1 MSQPITKYINQR
13 KIMSTVE
20 NEDVTKLDTQNLE
33 ALVTL
38 QRREFQSEGEVTY
51 ATRIDRLK
59 RLKALI
65 VENKTEFA
73 ETTKREFGGARSY
86 EFSLFSEFAGKVEA
100 IDYSMKHL
108 KEWMKPEK
116 RKTNKP
122 MNFLGGK
129 SQVRHFPK
137 GVVGIISPWNLPFGL
152 TVAPLTSALA
162 AGNRAL
168 LKPSEFVPE
177 TAALF
182 AEVVP
187 QYFSKDEVAVVTGG
201 AEISQCF
208 AELPFDH
215 LLFTG
220 STNIGAKV
228 MQSASKNL
236 VPVTLELGGKSPV
249 IIGRSA
255 KLDLAGTRL
264 TFGKLLNGGQ
274 LCLSPDYV
282 VVPHELEELLI
293 ARVVQEA
300 ESMYPNITE
309 NEDYAGV
316 INEKHFARLQNYIDD
331 AVAKGAKLT
340 IVGADKTRASAD
352 NRRMPLHILQNVK
365 EDMLVLHEEIFGPIL
380 PVMTYSDVAEVP
392 DMIKPRQNPLAM
404 YYFGKDK
411 REQEY
416 LLSHVQSGG
425 VCINDITLH
434 YVQEDLPFG
443 GIGSSGMGAY
453 HGPEG
458 FRSMSHARAIYSQ
471 TMIDVLPI
479 IGARPPFG
487 NKFRKN
493 ITKILGSI

>member
-1 MSQPITKYINQR
+1 MSIAEQNNIT
-13 KIMSTVE
+13 E
-20 NEDVTKLDTQNLE
+20 LLGQNLN
-33 ALVTL
+33 ALVER
-38 QRREFQSEGEVTY
+38 QRSQFRAEGEVTY
-51 ATRIDRLK
+51 STRIDRLK

-73 ETTKREFGGARSY
+73 KTTKREFGGARSY
-86 EFSLFSEFAGKVEA
+86 EFSLFSEFASKVEA

-108 KEWMKPEK
+108 KAWMRPEK

-129 SQVRHFPK
+129 SQVRHYPK
-137 GVVGIISPWNLPFGL
+137 GVVGIMSPWNLPFGL

-162 AGNRAL
+162 AGNRAI

-182 AEVVP
+182 AEIVP
-187 QYFSKDEVAVVTGG
+187 KYFPEDEVAVVTGG
-201 AEISQCF
+201 AEISQKF

-249 IIGRSA
+249 VIGRSA

-282 VVPHELEELLI
+282 IVPNELEEQLI
-293 ARVVQEA
+293 ARVVQEVQA
-300 ESMYPNITE
+300 MYPNITE
-309 NEDYAGV
+309 NEDYAGI
-316 INEKHFARLQNYIDD
+316 INERHFARLQSYLDD

-340 IVGADKTRASAD
+340 IVGANQTRASAG
-352 NRRMPLHILQNVK
+352 NRRMPLHILQNVHD
-365 EDMLVLHEEIFGPIL
+365 DMLVMQEEIFGPIL

-392 DMIKPRQNPLAM
+392 DMIEPRRNPLAL

-411 REQEY
+411 TEQAY
-416 LLSHVQSGG
+416 LLNRVQSGG

-443 GIGSSGMGAY
+443 GVGASGMGAY

-458 FRSMSHARAIYSQ
+458 FRSLSHARAIYSQ

-487 NKFRKN
+487 EKFRKN
-493 ITKILGSI
+493 ISKILGAI

>member
-1 MSQPITKYINQR
+1 VSIAEHDN
-13 KIMSTVE
+13 
-20 NEDVTKLDTQNLE
+20 VTKLEIQNLT
-33 ALVTL
+33 ALLKL
-38 QRREFQSEGEVTY
+38 QRSKFRAEGEVTY

-65 VENKTEFA
+65 IENKTEFA
-73 ETTKREFGGARSY
+73 KTTKREFGGARSY
-86 EFSLFSEFAGKVEA
+86 EFSLFSEFASKVEA

-182 AEVVP
+182 ADVIP
-187 QYFSKDEVAVVTGG
+187 KYFSEDEVAVVTGG
-201 AEISQCF
+201 AAISQRF

-220 STNIGAKV
+220 STRVGAQV
-228 MQSASKNL
+228 MQSAAKNL

-282 VVPHELEELLI
+282 VVPKELEEQLI
-293 ARVVQEA
+293 ARVIHET

-316 INEKHFARLQNYIDD
+316 INERHFARLQNYIDD

-340 IVGADKTRASAD
+340 IVGADKTRASKD
-352 NRRMPLHILQNVK
+352 NRRMPLHILQNVN
-365 EDMLVLHEEIFGPIL
+365 EDMLVMHEEIFGPLL

-392 DMIKPRQNPLAM
+392 DMIEPRRNPLAM

-416 LLSHVQSGG
+416 LLTHVPSGG
-425 VCINDITLH
+425 VCVNDITLH

-443 GIGSSGMGAY
+443 GVGASGMGAY

-458 FRSMSHARAIYSQ
+458 FRSLSHARAIYSQ

-479 IGARPPFG
+479 VGARPPFG
-487 NKFRKN
+487 EKFRKN
-493 ITKILGSI
+493 ISKVLGSI

>member
-1 MSQPITKYINQR
+1 MSTTKYGN
-13 KIMSTVE
+13 
-20 NEDVTKLDTQNLE
+20 VTTLDTQNLE
-33 ALVTL
+33 ALVEL
-38 QRREFQSEGEVTY
+38 QRSKFRAEGEVTY

-65 VENKTEFA
+65 VENKIEFA
-73 ETTKREFGGARSY
+73 KTTKREFGGARSY
-86 EFSLFSEFAGKVEA
+86 EFSLFSEFAGKVEG

-182 AEVVP
+182 ADVVP
-187 QYFSKDEVAVVTGG
+187 KYFSEDEVAVVTGG
-201 AEISQCF
+201 AEISQRF

-282 VVPHELEELLI
+282 VVPNELEEQLI

-300 ESMYPNITE
+300 QSMYPNITE

-316 INEKHFARLQNYIDD
+316 INERHFARLQNYIDD

-340 IVGADKTRASAD
+340 IVGADKTRASED
-352 NRRMPLHILQNVK
+352 NRRMPLHILQNVN
-365 EDMLVLHEEIFGPIL
+365 EDMLVMHEEIFGPIL

-392 DMIKPRQNPLAM
+392 DMIEPRRNPLAM

-411 REQEY
+411 SEQEY
-416 LLSHVQSGG
+416 LLSNVQSGG

-443 GIGSSGMGAY
+443 GVGASGMGAY

-458 FRSMSHARAIYSQ
+458 FRTLSHARAIYSQ

>member
-1 MSQPITKYINQR
+1 MGAAEHHNATGLNA
-13 KIMSTVE
+13 
-20 NEDVTKLDTQNLE
+20 QNLD
-33 ALVTL
+33 ALLEL
-38 QRREFQSEGEVTY
+38 QRSKFRAEGEVTY
-51 ATRIDRLK
+51 STRIDRLK

-73 ETTKREFGGARSY
+73 ITTKREFGGARSY
-86 EFSLFSEFAGKVEA
+86 EFSLFSEFASKVEA
-100 IDYSMKHL
+100 INYSMKHL
-108 KEWMKPEK
+108 REWMKPEK

-122 MNFLGGK
+122 MNFFGGK

-168 LKPSEFVPE
+168 LKPSEFVPK

-187 QYFSKDEVAVVTGG
+187 KYFSEDEVAIVTGG
-201 AEISQCF
+201 ADISQRF

-220 STNIGAKV
+220 STKVGAKV

-249 IIGRSA
+249 IVGRSA

-282 VVPHELEELLI
+282 VVPDELEEQLI
-293 ARVVQEA
+293 ARVVKEA

-316 INEKHFARLQNYIDD
+316 INERHFARLQNYIDD

-340 IVGADKTRASAD
+340 IVGAEKTRASDD
-352 NRRMPLHILQNVK
+352 NRRMPLHILQNVN
-365 EDMLVLHEEIFGPIL
+365 EDMLVMHEEIFGPVL
-380 PVMTYSDVAEVP
+380 PVMTYSDVEEVP
-392 DMIKPRQNPLAM
+392 DMIEPRRNPLAM
-404 YYFGKDK
+404 YYFGKDN

-416 LLSHVQSGG
+416 LSRVQSGG

-443 GIGSSGMGAY
+443 GIGASGMGAY

-458 FRSMSHARAIYSQ
+458 FKNMSHARAIYSQ

-487 NKFRKN
+487 EKFRKR
-493 ITKILGSI
+493 ITKTLGAI

>member
-1 MSQPITKYINQR
+1 MSEAHNDNV
-13 KIMSTVE
+13 M
-20 NEDVTKLDTQNLE
+20 DLDFQNLN
-33 ALVTL
+33 ALL
-38 QRREFQSEGEVTY
+38 ARQRSAFRAEGEVTY

-65 VENKTEFA
+65 VENKSEFA
-73 ETTKREFGGARSY
+73 KTTKREFNGARSY
-86 EFSLFSEFAGKVEA
+86 EFSLFSEFASKVEA

-108 KEWMKPEK
+108 KDWMKPEN

-122 MNFLGGK
+122 MNLLGGK
-129 SQVRHFPK
+129 GQVRYFPK

-168 LKPSEFVPE
+168 LKPSEYVPE

-187 QYFSKDEVAVVTGG
+187 KYFETDEVAVVTGG
-201 AEISQCF
+201 AETSRNF

-220 STNIGAKV
+220 STRVGSQV

-282 VVPHELEELLI
+282 LVPKELEERLI
-293 ARVVQEA
+293 SRIKHEV

-309 NEDYAGV
+309 NSDYAGV
-316 INEKHFARLQNYIDD
+316 FDERHFARLQDYIDD

-340 IVGADKTRASAD
+340 IVGADETRASKD
-352 NRRMPLHILQNVK
+352 NRRMPLHILQDVNENMKV
-365 EDMLVLHEEIFGPIL
+365 MHEEIFGPVL
-380 PVMTYSDVAEVP
+380 PIMTYADIAEVP
-392 DMIKPRQNPLAM
+392 DQIEPRRNPLAM

-411 REQEY
+411 DEQEY

-443 GIGSSGMGAY
+443 GFGASGMGAY

-458 FRSMSHARAIYSQ
+458 FRNMSHPRAIYRQ

-487 NKFRKN
+487 EKFRKR
-493 ITKILGSI
+493 ISKVLGVI

>member
-1 MSQPITKYINQR
+1 MSIAEQNNITEL
-13 KIMSTVE
+13 TG
-20 NEDVTKLDTQNLE
+20 QNLN
-33 ALVTL
+33 ALVER
-38 QRREFQSEGEVTY
+38 QRSQFRAEGEVTY

-73 ETTKREFGGARSY
+73 KTTKREFGGARSY
-86 EFSLFSEFAGKVEA
+86 EFSLFSEFASKVEA

-108 KEWMKPEK
+108 KAWMRPEK

-129 SQVRHFPK
+129 SQVRHYPK

-162 AGNRAL
+162 AGNRAI

-182 AEVVP
+182 AEIVP
-187 QYFSKDEVAVVTGG
+187 KYFPEDEVAVVTGG
-201 AEISQCF
+201 AEISQKF

-249 IIGRSA
+249 VIGRSA

-282 VVPHELEELLI
+282 IVPNELEEQLI
-293 ARVVQEA
+293 ARVVQEVQA
-300 ESMYPNITE
+300 MYPNITE
-309 NEDYAGV
+309 NEDYAGI
-316 INEKHFARLQNYIDD
+316 INERHFARLQSYLDD

-340 IVGADKTRASAD
+340 IVGANQTRASAG
-352 NRRMPLHILQNVK
+352 NRRMPLHILQNVND
-365 EDMLVLHEEIFGPIL
+365 DMLIMHEEIFGPIL

-392 DMIKPRQNPLAM
+392 DMIEPRRNPLAL

-416 LLSHVQSGG
+416 LLNHVQSGG

-443 GIGSSGMGAY
+443 GFGASGMGAY

-458 FRSMSHARAIYSQ
+458 FRSLSHARAIYSQ

-479 IGARPPFG
+479 VGARPPFG
-487 NKFRKN
+487 DKFRKN
-493 ITKILGSI
+493 ISKVLGAI

>member
-1 MSQPITKYINQR
+1 
-13 KIMSTVE
+13 MSTTK
-20 NEDVTKLDTQNLE
+20 NKKVTQLDTRLGTQNLE
-33 ALVTL
+33 ALVEM
-38 QRREFQSEGEVTY
+38 QRSQFRAEGNVTY
-51 ATRIDRLK
+51 AKRIDRLK

-65 VENKTEFA
+65 VENKKEFA

-86 EFSLFSEFAGKVEA
+86 EFSLFSEFAGKVEG
-100 IDYSMKHL
+100 IDYSMKYL

-116 RKTNKP
+116 RKTNRP

-182 AEVVP
+182 ADVVP
-187 QYFSKDEVAVVTGG
+187 KYFSEDEVAVVTGG
-201 AEISQCF
+201 AEISQRF

-228 MQSASKNL
+228 MQSAAKNL

-264 TFGKLLNGGQ
+264 TFSKFLNGGQ

-282 VVPHELEELLI
+282 VVPEELEEQLI

-300 ESMYPNITE
+300 QSMYPNITE

-316 INEKHFARLQNYIDD
+316 INERHFARLQNYIDD

-340 IVGADKTRASAD
+340 IVGADKTRASKD
-352 NRRMPLHILQNVK
+352 NRRMPLHILQNVN
-365 EDMLVLHEEIFGPIL
+365 EDMLVMHEEIFGPIL

-392 DMIKPRQNPLAM
+392 DMIEPRRNPLAM

-443 GIGSSGMGAY
+443 GFGASGMGAY

-458 FRSMSHARAIYSQ
+458 FRTLSHARAIYSQ

-493 ITKILGSI
+493 ISKILGSI

>member
-1 MSQPITKYINQR
+1 MSIAEKKN
-13 KIMSTVE
+13 
-20 NEDVTKLDTQNLE
+20 VTELVSQDLDGLIE
-33 ALVTL
+33 L
-38 QRREFQSEGEVTY
+38 QKKSFRAEGEVTS
-51 ATRIDRLK
+51 ATRVDRLK

-65 VENKTEFA
+65 VENKTAFA
-73 ETTKREFGGARSY
+73 TTTKREFNGARSY
-86 EFSLFSEFAGKVEA
+86 EFSLFSEYASKVEA
-100 IDYSMKHL
+100 IDYSVKHL
-108 KEWMKPEK
+108 KQWMKPER

-129 SQVRHFPK
+129 GQVRYFPK

-168 LKPSEFVPE
+168 LKPSEYVPE
-177 TAALF
+177 TAELF
-182 AEVVP
+182 AEIVP
-187 QYFSKDEVAVVTGG
+187 QYFPEDEVAVVTGG
-201 AEISQCF
+201 VEISQKF

-220 STNIGAKV
+220 STGVGAQV
-228 MQSASKNL
+228 MRSASKNL

-249 IIGRSA
+249 VIGRSA

-274 LCLSPDYV
+274 LCLSPDYAL
-282 VVPHELEELLI
+282 VPEELEEQLV
-293 ARVVQEA
+293 ARIIHEA

-316 INEKHFARLQNYIDD
+316 FDERHFMRLQNYIDD
-331 AVAKGAKLT
+331 AVAKGATLT
-340 IVGADKTRASAD
+340 IVGADKSRASAD
-352 NRRMPLHILQNVK
+352 NRRMPLHILQNVN
-365 EDMLVLHEEIFGPIL
+365 ENMQVMHEEIFGPVL
-380 PVMTYSDVAEVP
+380 PIMTYGDFTQVP
-392 DMIKPRQNPLAM
+392 DKIEPRRNPLAL
-404 YYFGKDK
+404 YYFGKD
-411 REQEY
+411 RSEQEY
-416 LLSHVQSGG
+416 LLNHVQSGG

-443 GIGSSGMGAY
+443 GIGASGMGAY

-458 FRSMSHARAIYSQ
+458 FRGMSHARAIYSQ

-487 NKFRKN
+487 EKFRKK
-493 ITKILGSI
+493 ISKILGPI

>member
-1 MSQPITKYINQR
+1 
-13 KIMSTVE
+13 MSTAKRK
-20 NEDVTKLDTQNLE
+20 NVTKLDTQNLE
-33 ALVTL
+33 ALVEL
-38 QRREFQSEGEVTY
+38 QRSKFRAEGEVTY
-51 ATRIDRLK
+51 STRIDRLK

-86 EFSLFSEFAGKVEA
+86 EFSLFSEFASKVEG
-100 IDYSMKHL
+100 IDYAMKHL

-152 TVAPLTSALA
+152 TVAPLTGALA
-162 AGNRAL
+162 AGNRAI

-182 AEVVP
+182 AEIIP
-187 QYFSKDEVAVVTGG
+187 KYFSEDEVAVVTGG
-201 AEISQCF
+201 ADISQRF

-220 STNIGAKV
+220 SSNIGAKV

-282 VVPHELEELLI
+282 VVPNELEEQLI
-293 ARVVQEA
+293 ARVVHEA
-300 ESMYPNITE
+300 QSMYPNITE

-316 INEKHFARLQNYIDD
+316 INERHFARLQNYIDD

-340 IVGADKTRASAD
+340 IVGADKTRASED
-352 NRRMPLHILQNVK
+352 NRRMPLHILQNVN
-365 EDMLVLHEEIFGPIL
+365 EDMLVMHEEIFGPIL

-392 DMIKPRQNPLAM
+392 DMIEPRRNPLAM

-416 LLSHVQSGG
+416 LLSNVQSGG

-443 GIGSSGMGAY
+443 GVGASGMGAY

-458 FRSMSHARAIYSQ
+458 FRSLSHARAIYSQ

-487 NKFRKN
+487 EKFRKN
-493 ITKILGSI
+493 ISKILGPI

>member
-1 MSQPITKYINQR
+1 MGAAEQHNLTG
-13 KIMSTVE
+13 
-20 NEDVTKLDTQNLE
+20 LDTQDLD
-33 ALVTL
+33 ALVAL
-38 QRREFQSEGEVTY
+38 QKAQFRAEGEVTY

-65 VENKTEFA
+65 VENKVAFANATKHEFN
-73 ETTKREFGGARSY
+73 GARSY
-86 EFSLFSEFAGKVEA
+86 EFSLFSEFASKVEA

-108 KEWMKPEK
+108 KAWMKPEK

-187 QYFSKDEVAVVTGG
+187 KYFSKDEVAVVTGG
-201 AEISQCF
+201 AEVSQQF
-208 AELPFDH
+208 AQLPFDH

-220 STNIGAKV
+220 STRVGAQV
-228 MQSASKNL
+228 MQAASKNL

-282 VVPHELEELLI
+282 LVPQELEEQLV
-293 ARVVQEA
+293 ARVVHEA
-300 ESMYPNITE
+300 QSMYPNITE
-309 NEDYAGV
+309 NADYAGV
-316 INEKHFARLQNYIDD
+316 INERHFARLQNYIDD

-340 IVGADKTRASAD
+340 IVGADQTRASEN
-352 NRRMPLHILQNVK
+352 NRRMPLHILQNVN
-365 EDMLVLHEEIFGPIL
+365 EDMLVMHEEIFGPIL
-380 PVMTYSDVAEVP
+380 PVMTYDDITEVP
-392 DMIKPRQNPLAM
+392 DQVEPRRSPLAL

-411 REQEY
+411 TEQEY
-416 LLSHVQSGG
+416 LLSHVPSGG

-443 GIGSSGMGAY
+443 GVGASGMGAY

-458 FRSMSHARAIYSQ
+458 FRTLSHPRAIYSQ
-471 TMIDVLPI
+471 TMVDVLPI

-487 NKFRKN
+487 DKFRKN
-493 ITKILGSI
+493 ISKILGAI

>member
-1 MSQPITKYINQR
+1 
-13 KIMSTVE
+13 MSTAKPK
-20 NEDVTKLDTQNLE
+20 NVTKLDTQNLE
-33 ALVTL
+33 ALVEL
-38 QRREFQSEGEVTY
+38 QRSKFRAEGEVTY
-51 ATRIDRLK
+51 STRIDRLK

-86 EFSLFSEFAGKVEA
+86 EFSLFSEFASKVEA

-152 TVAPLTSALA
+152 TVAPLTGALA
-162 AGNRAL
+162 AGNRAI

-182 AEVVP
+182 AEIIP
-187 QYFSKDEVAVVTGG
+187 KYFSEDEVAVVTGG
-201 AEISQCF
+201 ADISQRF

-220 STNIGAKV
+220 SSNIGAKV

-282 VVPHELEELLI
+282 VVPNELEEQLI
-293 ARVVQEA
+293 ARVVHEA
-300 ESMYPNITE
+300 QSMYPNITE

-316 INEKHFARLQNYIDD
+316 INERHFARLQNYIDD

-340 IVGADKTRASAD
+340 IVGANKTRASKN
-352 NRRMPLHILQNVK
+352 NRRMPLHILQNVT
-365 EDMLVLHEEIFGPIL
+365 EDMLVMHEEIFGPIL

-392 DMIKPRQNPLAM
+392 DMIEPRRNPLAM

-443 GIGSSGMGAY
+443 GVGASGMGAY

-458 FRSMSHARAIYSQ
+458 FRSLSHARAIYSQ

-487 NKFRKN
+487 EKFRKN
-493 ITKILGSI
+493 ISKILGPI

>member
-1 MSQPITKYINQR
+1 MGAAEQHNLTG
-13 KIMSTVE
+13 
-20 NEDVTKLDTQNLE
+20 LDTQDLD
-33 ALVTL
+33 ALIAL
-38 QRREFQSEGEVTY
+38 QKAQFRAEGEVTY

-65 VENKTEFA
+65 VENKVAFANATKHEFN
-73 ETTKREFGGARSY
+73 GARSY
-86 EFSLFSEFAGKVEA
+86 EFSLFSEFASKVEA

-108 KEWMKPEK
+108 KAWMKPEK

-187 QYFSKDEVAVVTGG
+187 KYFSKDEVAVVTGG
-201 AEISQCF
+201 AEVSQQF
-208 AELPFDH
+208 AQLPFDH

-220 STNIGAKV
+220 STRVGAQV
-228 MQSASKNL
+228 MQAASKNL

-282 VVPHELEELLI
+282 LVPQELEEQLV
-293 ARVVQEA
+293 ARVVHEA
-300 ESMYPNITE
+300 QSMYPNITE
-309 NEDYAGV
+309 NADYAGV
-316 INEKHFARLQNYIDD
+316 INERHFARLQNYIDD

-340 IVGADKTRASAD
+340 IVGAEQTRASEN
-352 NRRMPLHILQNVK
+352 NRRMPLHILQNVN
-365 EDMLVLHEEIFGPIL
+365 EDMLVMHEEIFGPIL
-380 PVMTYSDVAEVP
+380 PVMTYDDITEVP
-392 DMIKPRQNPLAM
+392 DQVEPRRNPLAL

-411 REQEY
+411 TEQEY
-416 LLSHVQSGG
+416 LLSHVPSGG

-443 GIGSSGMGAY
+443 GVGASGMGAY

-458 FRSMSHARAIYSQ
+458 FRTLSHPRAIYSQ
-471 TMIDVLPI
+471 TMVDVLPI

-487 NKFRKN
+487 DKFRKN
-493 ITKILGSI
+493 ISKILGAI

>member
-1 MSQPITKYINQR
+1 MSIAEHDN
-13 KIMSTVE
+13 
-20 NEDVTKLDTQNLE
+20 VTKLEIQNLT
-33 ALVTL
+33 ALLKL
-38 QRREFQSEGEVTY
+38 QRSKFRAEGEVTY

-65 VENKTEFA
+65 IENKTEFA
-73 ETTKREFGGARSY
+73 KTTKREFGGARSY
-86 EFSLFSEFAGKVEA
+86 EFSLFSEFASKVEA

-187 QYFSKDEVAVVTGG
+187 NYFPEDEVAVVTGG
-201 AEISQCF
+201 ADISQRF

-282 VVPHELEELLI
+282 VVPNELEEQLI
-293 ARVVQEA
+293 ARVIHET

-316 INEKHFARLQNYIDD
+316 INERHFARLQNYIDD

-340 IVGADKTRASAD
+340 IVGADKTRASKD
-352 NRRMPLHILQNVK
+352 NRRMPLHILQNVN
-365 EDMLVLHEEIFGPIL
+365 EDMLVMHEEIFGPIL

-392 DMIKPRQNPLAM
+392 SMIEPRRNPLAM

-416 LLSHVQSGG
+416 LLTHVPSGG
-425 VCINDITLH
+425 VCVNDITLH

-443 GIGSSGMGAY
+443 GVGASGMGAY

-458 FRSMSHARAIYSQ
+458 FRSLSHARAIYSQ

-479 IGARPPFG
+479 VGARPPFG
-487 NKFRKN
+487 EKFRKN
-493 ITKILGSI
+493 ISKVLGSI

>member
-1 MSQPITKYINQR
+1 MGAAEHHNATGLNA
-13 KIMSTVE
+13 
-20 NEDVTKLDTQNLE
+20 QNLD
-33 ALVTL
+33 ALLEL
-38 QRREFQSEGEVTY
+38 QRSKFRAEGEVTY
-51 ATRIDRLK
+51 STRIDRLK

-73 ETTKREFGGARSY
+73 ITTKREFGGARSY
-86 EFSLFSEFAGKVEA
+86 EFSLFSEFASKVEA
-100 IDYSMKHL
+100 INYSMKHL

-168 LKPSEFVPE
+168 LKPSEFVPK

-187 QYFSKDEVAVVTGG
+187 KYFSEDEVAVVTGG
-201 AEISQCF
+201 ADISQRF

-220 STNIGAKV
+220 STKVGAKV

-282 VVPHELEELLI
+282 VVPDELEEQLI
-293 ARVVQEA
+293 ARVVKEA
-300 ESMYPNITE
+300 QSMYPNITE

-316 INEKHFARLQNYIDD
+316 INERHFARLQNYIDD

-340 IVGADKTRASAD
+340 IVGAEKTRASDD
-352 NRRMPLHILQNVK
+352 NRRMPLHILQNVN
-365 EDMLVLHEEIFGPIL
+365 EDMLVMHEEIFGPVL
-380 PVMTYSDVAEVP
+380 PVMAYSDVAEVP
-392 DMIKPRQNPLAM
+392 DMIEPRRNPLAM

-416 LLSHVQSGG
+416 LLTHVPSGG
-425 VCINDITLH
+425 VCVNDITLH

-443 GIGSSGMGAY
+443 GVGASGMGAY

-458 FRSMSHARAIYSQ
+458 FRSLSHARAIYSQ

-479 IGARPPFG
+479 VGARPPFG
-487 NKFRKN
+487 EKFRKN
-493 ITKILGSI
+493 ISKVLGSI

>member
-1 MSQPITKYINQR
+1 
-13 KIMSTVE
+13 MSTAE
-20 NEDVTKLDTQNLE
+20 HKSVTKLDTQNLE
-33 ALVTL
+33 ALVEL
-38 QRREFQSEGEVTY
+38 QRSMFRAEGEVTY
-51 ATRIDRLK
+51 STRIDRLK

-65 VENKTEFA
+65 IENKTEFA
-73 ETTKREFGGARSY
+73 MTTKREFGGARSY
-86 EFSLFSEFAGKVEA
+86 EFSLFSEFASKVEA

-187 QYFSKDEVAVVTGG
+187 NYFPEDEVAVVTGG
-201 AEISQCF
+201 AAISQRF

-220 STNIGAKV
+220 STNIGAQV

-282 VVPHELEELLI
+282 VVPDELEEQLI
-293 ARVVQEA
+293 TRVIQEA
-300 ESMYPNITE
+300 QSMYPNITE
-309 NEDYAGV
+309 NEDYAGI
-316 INEKHFARLQNYIDD
+316 INERHFGRLQSYIDD

-340 IVGADKTRASAD
+340 IVGADKTRAPED
-352 NRRMPLHILQNVK
+352 NRRMPLHILQNVN
-365 EDMLVLHEEIFGPIL
+365 EDMRVMHEEIFGPIL
-380 PVMTYSDVAEVP
+380 PVMTYSDVAEIP
-392 DMIKPRQNPLAM
+392 SMIEPRRNPLAM
-404 YYFGKDK
+404 YYFGSDK

-425 VCINDITLH
+425 VCINDIILH

-443 GIGSSGMGAY
+443 GIGASGMGAY

-487 NKFRKN
+487 KKFRKN
-493 ITKILGSI
+493 ISKILGAI

>member
-1 MSQPITKYINQR
+1 MNIAQHDNA
-13 KIMSTVE
+13 
-20 NEDVTKLDTQNLE
+20 TKLDSQNLK
-33 ALVTL
+33 ALVEQ
-38 QRREFQSEGEVTY
+38 QRSAFRAEGDVTY
-51 ATRIDRLK
+51 STRIDRLK

-73 ETTKREFGGARSY
+73 TTTKREFNGARSY
-86 EFSLFSEFAGKVEA
+86 EFSLFSEFASKVEA

-116 RKTNKP
+116 LRTNKP
-122 MNFLGGK
+122 MNLLGGK
-129 SQVRHFPK
+129 GEVRYFPK

-152 TVAPLTSALA
+152 TVAPLTCALA

-187 QYFSKDEVAVVTGG
+187 KYFSKDEVAVVTGG
-201 AEISQCF
+201 ADISQEF

-220 STNIGAKV
+220 STRVGAQV

-249 IIGRSA
+249 VIGRSA

-264 TFGKLLNGGQ
+264 TFGKMLNGGQ

-282 VVPHELEELLI
+282 LVPSELEEALI
-293 ARVVQEA
+293 ARVSREVQA
-300 ESMYPNITE
+300 MYPNITE
-309 NEDYAGV
+309 NTDYAGI

-340 IVGADKTRASAD
+340 IVGADKTRASEN
-352 NRRMPLHILQNVK
+352 NRRMPLHILQNVN
-365 EDMLVLHEEIFGPIL
+365 EDMQVMHEEIFGPVL
-380 PVMTYSDVAEVP
+380 PIMTYADIAEVP
-392 DMIKPRQNPLAM
+392 DKIEPRRNPLAM

-411 REQEY
+411 SEQEY
-416 LLSHVQSGG
+416 LLNHVQSGG

-443 GIGSSGMGAY
+443 GIGASGMGAY

-458 FRSMSHARAIYSQ
+458 FTNMSHSRAIYSQ

-487 NKFRKN
+487 DKFRKN
-493 ITKILGSI
+493 IGKILGAI

>member
-1 MSQPITKYINQR
+1 MSITEQNNI
-13 KIMSTVE
+13 TE
-20 NEDVTKLDTQNLE
+20 LTGQNLN
-33 ALVTL
+33 ALVER
-38 QRREFQSEGEVTY
+38 QRSQFRAEGEVTY

-73 ETTKREFGGARSY
+73 KTTKREFGGARSY
-86 EFSLFSEFAGKVEA
+86 EFSLFSEFASKVEA

-108 KEWMKPEK
+108 KAWMRPEK

-129 SQVRHFPK
+129 SQVRHYPK

-162 AGNRAL
+162 AGNRAI

-182 AEVVP
+182 AEIVP
-187 QYFSKDEVAVVTGG
+187 KYFPEDEVAVVTGG
-201 AEISQCF
+201 AEISQKF

-249 IIGRSA
+249 VIGRSA

-282 VVPHELEELLI
+282 IVPNELEEQLI
-293 ARVVQEA
+293 ARVIQEVQA
-300 ESMYPNITE
+300 MYPNITE
-309 NEDYAGV
+309 NEDYAGI
-316 INEKHFARLQNYIDD
+316 INERHFARLQSYLDD

-340 IVGADKTRASAD
+340 IVGADKTRASAG
-352 NRRMPLHILQNVK
+352 NRRMPLHILQNVND
-365 EDMLVLHEEIFGPIL
+365 DMLVMQEEIFGPIL

-392 DMIKPRQNPLAM
+392 DMIEPRRNPLAL

-416 LLSHVQSGG
+416 LLNHVQSGG

-443 GIGSSGMGAY
+443 GFGASGMGAY

-458 FRSMSHARAIYSQ
+458 FRSLSHARAIYSQ

-479 IGARPPFG
+479 VGARPPFSD
-487 NKFRKN
+487 KFRKN
-493 ITKILGSI
+493 ISKVLGAI

>member
-1 MSQPITKYINQR
+1 
-13 KIMSTVE
+13 MSTAKHE
-20 NEDVTKLDTQNLE
+20 NVTTLDTQNLE
-33 ALVTL
+33 ALVEL
-38 QRREFQSEGEVTY
+38 QRSKFRAEGEVTY

-65 VENKTEFA
+65 VENKIEFA
-73 ETTKREFGGARSY
+73 KTTKREFGGARSY
-86 EFSLFSEFAGKVEA
+86 EFSLFSEFAGKVEG

-129 SQVRHFPK
+129 SEVRHFPK

-182 AEVVP
+182 ADVVP
-187 QYFSKDEVAVVTGG
+187 KYFANDEVAVVTGG
-201 AEISQCF
+201 AEISQRF

-282 VVPHELEELLI
+282 VVPNELEEQLI

-300 ESMYPNITE
+300 QSMYPNITE

-316 INEKHFARLQNYIDD
+316 INERHFARLQNYIDD

-340 IVGADKTRASAD
+340 IVGADKTRASED
-352 NRRMPLHILQNVK
+352 NRRMPLHILQSVN
-365 EDMLVLHEEIFGPIL
+365 EDMLVMHEEIFGPIL

-392 DMIKPRQNPLAM
+392 DMIEPRRNPLAM

-411 REQEY
+411 SEQEY
-416 LLSHVQSGG
+416 LLSNVQSGG

-443 GIGSSGMGAY
+443 GVGASGMGAY

-458 FRSMSHARAIYSQ
+458 FRTLSHARAIYSQ

>member
-1 MSQPITKYINQR
+1 MGAAEHHNATGLNA
-13 KIMSTVE
+13 
-20 NEDVTKLDTQNLE
+20 QNLD
-33 ALVTL
+33 ALIEL
-38 QRREFQSEGEVTY
+38 QRSKFRAEGEVTY
-51 ATRIDRLK
+51 STRIDRLK

-73 ETTKREFGGARSY
+73 ITTKREFGGARSY
-86 EFSLFSEFAGKVEA
+86 EFSLFSEFASKVEA
-100 IDYSMKHL
+100 INYSMKHL

-168 LKPSEFVPE
+168 LKPSEFVPK

-187 QYFSKDEVAVVTGG
+187 KYFSEDEVAVVTGG
-201 AEISQCF
+201 AEISQRF

-220 STNIGAKV
+220 STKVGAKV

-282 VVPHELEELLI
+282 VVPDELEEQLI
-293 ARVVQEA
+293 ARVVKEA

-316 INEKHFARLQNYIDD
+316 INERHFARLQNYIDD

-340 IVGADKTRASAD
+340 IVGAEKTRASDD
-352 NRRMPLHILQNVK
+352 NRRMPLHILQNVN
-365 EDMLVLHEEIFGPIL
+365 EDMLVMHEEIFGPVL
-380 PVMTYSDVAEVP
+380 PVMTYSDVEEVP
-392 DMIKPRQNPLAM
+392 DMIEPRRNPLAM
-404 YYFGKDK
+404 YYFGKDN

-416 LLSHVQSGG
+416 LLSRVQSGG

-443 GIGSSGMGAY
+443 GIGASGMGAY

-458 FRSMSHARAIYSQ
+458 FKNMSHARAIYSQ

-487 NKFRKN
+487 EKFRKR
-493 ITKILGSI
+493 ITKTLGAI

>member
-1 MSQPITKYINQR
+1 
-13 KIMSTVE
+13 MSTAKRK
-20 NEDVTKLDTQNLE
+20 NVTKLDTQNLE
-33 ALVTL
+33 ALVEL
-38 QRREFQSEGEVTY
+38 QRSKFRAEGEVTY
-51 ATRIDRLK
+51 STRIDRLK

-73 ETTKREFGGARSY
+73 ETTKRECGGARSL
-86 EFSLFSEFAGKVEA
+86 EFSLFSEFASKVEG
-100 IDYSMKHL
+100 IDYAMKHL

-152 TVAPLTSALA
+152 TVAPLTGALA
-162 AGNRAL
+162 AGNRAI

-182 AEVVP
+182 AEIIP
-187 QYFSKDEVAVVTGG
+187 KYFSEDEVAVVTGG
-201 AEISQCF
+201 ADISQRF

-220 STNIGAKV
+220 SSNIGAKV

-282 VVPHELEELLI
+282 VVPNELEEQLI
-293 ARVVQEA
+293 ARVVHEA
-300 ESMYPNITE
+300 QSMYPNITE

-316 INEKHFARLQNYIDD
+316 INERHFARLQNYIDD

-340 IVGADKTRASAD
+340 IVGADKTRVSED
-352 NRRMPLHILQNVK
+352 NRRMPLHILQNVN
-365 EDMLVLHEEIFGPIL
+365 EDMLVMHEEIFGPIL

-392 DMIKPRQNPLAM
+392 DMIEPRRNPLAM

-443 GIGSSGMGAY
+443 GVGASGMGAY

-458 FRSMSHARAIYSQ
+458 FRSLSHARAIYSQ

-487 NKFRKN
+487 EKFRKN
-493 ITKILGSI
+493 ISKILGPI

>member
-1 MSQPITKYINQR
+1 MSIAEHDN
-13 KIMSTVE
+13 
-20 NEDVTKLDTQNLE
+20 VTKLEIQNLT
-33 ALVTL
+33 ALLKL
-38 QRREFQSEGEVTY
+38 QRSKFRAEGEVTY

-59 RLKALI
+59 RLKAMI
-65 VENKTEFA
+65 IENKTEFA
-73 ETTKREFGGARSY
+73 KTTKREFGGARSY
-86 EFSLFSEFAGKVEA
+86 EFSLFSEFASKVEA

-116 RKTNKP
+116 RNTNKP

-152 TVAPLTSALA
+152 TVAPLTGALA
-162 AGNRAL
+162 AGNRAI

-182 AEVVP
+182 AEIIP
-187 QYFSKDEVAVVTGG
+187 KYFSEDEVAVVTGG
-201 AEISQCF
+201 ADISQRF

-220 STNIGAKV
+220 SSNIGAKV

-282 VVPHELEELLI
+282 VVPKELEEQLI
-293 ARVVQEA
+293 ARVIHET

-316 INEKHFARLQNYIDD
+316 INERHFARLQNYIDD

-340 IVGADKTRASAD
+340 IVGADKTRASKD
-352 NRRMPLHILQNVK
+352 NRRMPLHILQNVN
-365 EDMLVLHEEIFGPIL
+365 EDMLVMHEEIFGPVL

-392 DMIKPRQNPLAM
+392 DMIEPRRNPLAM

-416 LLSHVQSGG
+416 LLTHVPSGG
-425 VCINDITLH
+425 VCVNDITLH

-443 GIGSSGMGAY
+443 GVGASGMGAY

-458 FRSMSHARAIYSQ
+458 FRSLSHARAIYSQ

-479 IGARPPFG
+479 VGARPPFG
-487 NKFRKN
+487 EKFRKN
-493 ITKILGSI
+493 ISKVLGSI

>member
-1 MSQPITKYINQR
+1 MSIAEHN
-13 KIMSTVE
+13 
-20 NEDVTKLDTQNLE
+20 NVTELAGQNLN
-33 ALVTL
+33 ALVAR
-38 QRREFQSEGEVTY
+38 QRSQFRAEGEVTY

-73 ETTKREFGGARSY
+73 KTTKCEFGGARSY
-86 EFSLFSEFAGKVEA
+86 EFSLFSEFASKVEA

-108 KEWMKPEK
+108 KAWMRPEK

-129 SQVRHFPK
+129 SQVRHYPK
-137 GVVGIISPWNLPFGL
+137 GVVGIISPWNLPFSL

-162 AGNRAL
+162 AGNRAI

-182 AEVVP
+182 AEIVP
-187 QYFSKDEVAVVTGG
+187 KYFPEDEVAVVTGG
-201 AEISQCF
+201 AEISQKF

-249 IIGRSA
+249 VIGRSA

-282 VVPHELEELLI
+282 IVPNELEEQLI
-293 ARVVQEA
+293 ARVVQEVQA
-300 ESMYPNITE
+300 MYPNITE
-309 NEDYAGV
+309 NEDYAGI
-316 INEKHFARLQNYIDD
+316 INERHFARLQSYLDD

-340 IVGADKTRASAD
+340 IVGANQTRASAG
-352 NRRMPLHILQNVK
+352 NRRMPLHILQNVND
-365 EDMLVLHEEIFGPIL
+365 DMLIMHEEIFGPIL

-392 DMIKPRQNPLAM
+392 DMIEPRRNPLAL

-416 LLSHVQSGG
+416 LLNHVQSGG

-443 GIGSSGMGAY
+443 GFGASGMGAY

-458 FRSMSHARAIYSQ
+458 FRSLSHARAIYSQ

-479 IGARPPFG
+479 VGARPPFG
-487 NKFRKN
+487 DKFRKN
-493 ITKILGSI
+493 ISKVLGAI

>member
-1 MSQPITKYINQR
+1 MGA
-13 KIMSTVE
+13 VE
-20 NEDVTKLDTQNLE
+20 QHNLTGLDTQDLD
-33 ALVTL
+33 ALIAL
-38 QRREFQSEGEVTY
+38 QKAQFRAEGEVTY

-65 VENKTEFA
+65 IENKVAFANATKHEFN
-73 ETTKREFGGARSY
+73 GARSY
-86 EFSLFSEFAGKVEA
+86 EFSLFSEFASKVEA

-108 KEWMKPEK
+108 KAWMKPEK

-187 QYFSKDEVAVVTGG
+187 KYFSKDEVAVVTGG
-201 AEISQCF
+201 AEVSQQF
-208 AELPFDH
+208 AQLPFDH

-220 STNIGAKV
+220 STRVGAQV
-228 MQSASKNL
+228 MQAASKNL

-282 VVPHELEELLI
+282 LVPHELEEQLV
-293 ARVVQEA
+293 ARVVHEA
-300 ESMYPNITE
+300 QSMYPNITE
-309 NEDYAGV
+309 NADYAGV
-316 INEKHFARLQNYIDD
+316 INERHFARLQNYIDD

-340 IVGADKTRASAD
+340 IVGADQTRASEN
-352 NRRMPLHILQNVK
+352 NRRMPLHILQNVN
-365 EDMLVLHEEIFGPIL
+365 EDMLVMHEEIFGPIL
-380 PVMTYSDVAEVP
+380 PVMTYDDITEVP
-392 DMIKPRQNPLAM
+392 DQVEPRRSPLAL

-411 REQEY
+411 TEQEY
-416 LLSHVQSGG
+416 LLSHVPSGG

-443 GIGSSGMGAY
+443 GVGASGMGAY

-458 FRSMSHARAIYSQ
+458 FRTLSHPRAIYSQ
-471 TMIDVLPI
+471 TMVDVLPI

-487 NKFRKN
+487 DKFRKN
-493 ITKILGSI
+493 ISKILGAI

>member
-1 MSQPITKYINQR
+1 MGIAEHDNITDL
-13 KIMSTVE
+13 E
-20 NEDVTKLDTQNLE
+20 LQNLR
-33 ALVTL
+33 ALVDR
-38 QRREFQSEGEVTY
+38 QRSDFRAEGEVTY
-51 ATRIDRLK
+51 STRIDRLK

-65 VENKTEFA
+65 VENKSEFA
-73 ETTKREFGGARSY
+73 RTTKREFNGARSY
-86 EFSLFSEFAGKVEA
+86 EFSLFSEYASKVEA
-100 IDYSMKHL
+100 IDYTIEHL
-108 KEWMKPEK
+108 KDWMKPEK

-122 MNFLGGK
+122 MNLLRGK
-129 SQVRHFPK
+129 SQVRYFPK

-152 TVAPLTSALA
+152 TVSPLTSALA

-168 LKPSEFVPE
+168 LKPSEYVPE

-187 QYFSKDEVAVVTGG
+187 KYFSQNEVAVVTGG
-201 AEISQCF
+201 VDISQKF

-220 STNIGAKV
+220 STRVGAQV
-228 MQSASKNL
+228 MQAASKNL

-264 TFGKLLNGGQ
+264 AFGKLLNGGQ

-282 VVPHELEELLI
+282 LVPKELEEQLI
-293 ARVVQEA
+293 ARVTHEVQ
-300 ESMYPNITE
+300 SMYPNITE
-309 NEDYAGV
+309 NTDYAGV
-316 INEKHFARLQNYIDD
+316 FDEKHFTRLQNYIED

-340 IVGADKTRASAD
+340 IVGADKTRASKN
-352 NRRMPLHILQNVK
+352 NRRMPLHILQNVN
-365 EDMLVLHEEIFGPIL
+365 ESMQIMHEEIFGPVL
-380 PVMTYSDVAEVP
+380 PIMTYGDITEVP
-392 DMIKPRQNPLAM
+392 DKVEPRRNPLAL

-416 LLSHVQSGG
+416 ILSHVPSGG

-443 GIGSSGMGAY
+443 GVGASGMGAY

-458 FRSMSHARAIYSQ
+458 FKGMSHARAIYSQ

-487 NKFRKN
+487 EKFRKR
-493 ITKILGSI
+493 ISKTLGVI

>member
-1 MSQPITKYINQR
+1 MSIAEHN
-13 KIMSTVE
+13 
-20 NEDVTKLDTQNLE
+20 NVTELAGQNLN
-33 ALVTL
+33 ALIER
-38 QRREFQSEGEVTY
+38 QRSQFRAEGEVTY
-51 ATRIDRLK
+51 STRIDRLK

-86 EFSLFSEFAGKVEA
+86 EFSLFSEFASKVEA

-108 KEWMKPEK
+108 KQWMKPEK

-182 AEVVP
+182 AEIVP
-187 QYFSKDEVAVVTGG
+187 KYFPEDEVAVVTGG
-201 AEISQCF
+201 AEISQKF
-208 AELPFDH
+208 AALPFDH

-220 STNIGAKV
+220 STKVGAKV
-228 MQSASKNL
+228 MRSASKNL

-249 IIGRSA
+249 VIGRSA

-282 VVPHELEELLI
+282 VVPNELEEQLI
-293 ARVVQEA
+293 ARVAHEA
-300 ESMYPNITE
+300 QSMYPNITE
-309 NEDYAGV
+309 NEDYAGI
-316 INEKHFARLQNYIDD
+316 INERHFARLQNYLDD

-340 IVGADKTRASAD
+340 IVGANKTRASAG
-352 NRRMPLHILQNVK
+352 NRRMPLHILQNVND
-365 EDMLVLHEEIFGPIL
+365 DMLVMQEEIFGPVL
-380 PVMTYSDVAEVP
+380 PFMTYSDVTEVP
-392 DMIKPRQNPLAM
+392 DMIEPRRSPLAL

-443 GIGSSGMGAY
+443 GFGASGMGAY

-479 IGARPPFG
+479 VGARPPFG
-487 NKFRKN
+487 DKFRKN
-493 ITKILGSI
+493 ISKILGAI

>member
-1 MSQPITKYINQR
+1 MSIAEQNNITEL
-13 KIMSTVE
+13 TG
-20 NEDVTKLDTQNLE
+20 QNLN
-33 ALVTL
+33 ALVER
-38 QRREFQSEGEVTY
+38 QRSQFRAEGEVTY
-51 ATRIDRLK
+51 STRIDRLK

-73 ETTKREFGGARSY
+73 KTTKREFGGARSY
-86 EFSLFSEFAGKVEA
+86 EFSLFSEFASKVEA

-108 KEWMKPEK
+108 KAWMRPEK

-129 SQVRHFPK
+129 SQVRHYPK

-162 AGNRAL
+162 AGNRAI

-182 AEVVP
+182 AEIVP
-187 QYFSKDEVAVVTGG
+187 KYFPEDEVAVVTGG
-201 AEISQCF
+201 AEISQKF

-215 LLFTG
+215 ILFTG

-249 IIGRSA
+249 VIGRSA

-282 VVPHELEELLI
+282 IVPNELEEQLI
-293 ARVVQEA
+293 ARVVQEVQA
-300 ESMYPNITE
+300 MYPNITE
-309 NEDYAGV
+309 NEDYAG
-316 INEKHFARLQNYIDD
+316 IIDERHFARLQSYLDD

-340 IVGADKTRASAD
+340 IVGADKTRASAG
-352 NRRMPLHILQNVK
+352 NRRMPLHILQNVND
-365 EDMLVLHEEIFGPIL
+365 DMLIMHEEIFGPIL

-392 DMIKPRQNPLAM
+392 DMIEPRRNPLAL

-416 LLSHVQSGG
+416 LLNHVQSGG

-443 GIGSSGMGAY
+443 GFGASGMGAY

-458 FRSMSHARAIYSQ
+458 FRSLSHARAIYSQ

-479 IGARPPFG
+479 VGARPPFG
-487 NKFRKN
+487 DKFRKN
-493 ITKILGSI
+493 ISKVLGAI

>member
-1 MSQPITKYINQR
+1 MSIAEQNNITEL
-13 KIMSTVE
+13 TG
-20 NEDVTKLDTQNLE
+20 QNLN
-33 ALVTL
+33 ALVER
-38 QRREFQSEGEVTY
+38 QRSQFRAEGEVTY
-51 ATRIDRLK
+51 STRIDRLK

-73 ETTKREFGGARSY
+73 KTTKREFGGARSY
-86 EFSLFSEFAGKVEA
+86 EFSLFSEFASKVEA

-108 KEWMKPEK
+108 KAWMRPEK

-129 SQVRHFPK
+129 SQVRHYPK

-162 AGNRAL
+162 AGNRAI

-182 AEVVP
+182 AEIVP
-187 QYFSKDEVAVVTGG
+187 KYFPEDEVAVVTGG
-201 AEISQCF
+201 AEISQKF

-249 IIGRSA
+249 VIGRSA

-282 VVPHELEELLI
+282 IVPNELEEQLI
-293 ARVVQEA
+293 ARVVREVQA
-300 ESMYPNITE
+300 MYPNITE
-309 NEDYAGV
+309 NEDYAGI
-316 INEKHFARLQNYIDD
+316 INERHFARLQSYLDD

-340 IVGADKTRASAD
+340 IVGANQTRASAG
-352 NRRMPLHILQNVK
+352 NRRMPLHILQNVHD
-365 EDMLVLHEEIFGPIL
+365 DMLVMQEEIFGPIL

-392 DMIKPRQNPLAM
+392 DMIEPRRNPLAL

-416 LLSHVQSGG
+416 LLNHVQSGG

-443 GIGSSGMGAY
+443 GFGASGMGAY

-458 FRSMSHARAIYSQ
+458 FRSLSHARAIYSQ

-479 IGARPPFG
+479 VGARPPFG
-487 NKFRKN
+487 DKFRKN
-493 ITKILGSI
+493 ISKVLGAI

>member
-1 MSQPITKYINQR
+1 MSIAKR
-13 KIMSTVE
+13 K
-20 NEDVTKLDTQNLE
+20 NVTKLDTQNLE
-33 ALVTL
+33 ALVEL
-38 QRREFQSEGEVTY
+38 QRSKFRAEGEVTY
-51 ATRIDRLK
+51 PTRIDRLK

-86 EFSLFSEFAGKVEA
+86 EFSLFSEFASKVEG
-100 IDYSMKHL
+100 IDYAIKHL

-152 TVAPLTSALA
+152 TVAPLTGALA
-162 AGNRAL
+162 AGNRAI

-182 AEVVP
+182 AEIIP
-187 QYFSKDEVAVVTGG
+187 KYFSEDEVAVVTGG
-201 AEISQCF
+201 ADISQRF

-220 STNIGAKV
+220 SSNIGAKV

-282 VVPHELEELLI
+282 VVPNELEEQLI
-293 ARVVQEA
+293 ARVVHEA
-300 ESMYPNITE
+300 QSMYPNITE

-316 INEKHFARLQNYIDD
+316 INERHFARLQNYIDD

-340 IVGADKTRASAD
+340 IVGANKTRASKN
-352 NRRMPLHILQNVK
+352 NRRMPLHILQNVN
-365 EDMLVLHEEIFGPIL
+365 EDMLVMHEEIFGPIL
-380 PVMTYSDVAEVP
+380 PVMTYSHVAEVP
-392 DMIKPRQNPLAM
+392 DMIEPRRNPLAM

-416 LLSHVQSGG
+416 LLSNVQSGG

-443 GIGSSGMGAY
+443 GVGASGMGAY

-458 FRSMSHARAIYSQ
+458 FRSLSHARAIYSQ

-487 NKFRKN
+487 EKFRKN
-493 ITKILGSI
+493 ISKILGPI